1 MGGAIGNIHWELGKT
16 CWELD
21 GTDWEQ
27 QPKNS
32 TSPSPYPQNE
42 KSLEPLGAH

>member
-1 MGGAIGNIHWELGKT
+1 VRSYWEHTLGTWKT